1 MPHAIFYLISRVA
14 VSAFSK
20 ARLKEEMA
28 LREEIS
34 KIIRVDSH
42 FKTSDYMYTFQLVD
56 RKVSKK
62 GWLELRNL

>member
-1 MPHAIFYLISRVA
+1 VA

-28 LREEIS
+28 SREEIS

-62 GWLELRNL
+62 GWLELKNL

>member
-1 MPHAIFYLISRVA
+1 MA

-28 LREEIS
+28 SREKIY

-62 GWLELRNL
+62 GWLELKNL